1 MTQLRIQYPTPLTG
15 KLIAVDCAV
24 KFDDY
29 KEISEVHATTTGDI
43 SELLN
48 PDVLDRLI
56 LTTLAKEAKQL

>member
-1 MTQLRIQYPTPLTG
+1 MTQLRIQYPTPITVQM
-15 KLIAVDCAV
+15 IAVDCSV

-29 KEISEVHATTTGDI
+29 KQISEVHATTNGDI

-56 LTTLAKEAKQL
+56 LTTLAKEAEQP

>member
-1 MTQLRIQYPTPLTG
+1 MTQLRIQYPAPITG
-15 KLIAVDCAV
+15 QMIAVDCAV

-29 KEISEVHATTTGDI
+29 NQVSEVHATTNGDI

-56 LTTLAKEAKQL
+56 LTKLAKEAEQP